1 MLNVK
6 IIDKALTLE
15 KTLQV
20 APTTTGLEL
29 QNQVISAFNI
39 SSSTSV
45 LLYFQGKKL
54 GDRTTLQTEGVTSD
68 STIQVMYRVGG
79 KTVNVVIPDGAMRKI
94 VVEDGETAGSL
105 AVRLGYK
112 IGRDRNAA
120 LTYNGAPLEES
131 DRISNLHLADGD
143 VLHLTTEIQGG
154 NFSKL

>member
-1 MLNVK
+1 MFNVK
-6 IIDKALTLE
+6 IIDKALILE

-29 QNQVISAFNI
+29 QNQVISSFSI

-54 GDRTTLQTEGVTSD
+54 GDRATLQAEGVISD

-79 KTVNVVIPDGAMRKI
+79 KTVNVVIPDGAMRRV
-94 VVEDGETAGSL
+94 VVEDGETVGSL
-105 AVRLGYK
+105 VARLGYK
-112 IGRDRNAA
+112 VGRDRNAA
-120 LTYNGAPLEES
+120 LSFNDAPLEES
-131 DRISNLHLADGD
+131 ELISNLHLADGD

-154 NFSKL
+154 NFAKL